1 MSVPPRRPWL
11 SPTIAL
17 GLALILAGCDQPT
30 GSTTPR
36 ARAKPPEEVAEAPA
50 PEPAPPAPA
59 PAPVAPPVG
68 PRKIL
73 NERTQDVRDAE
84 KEKKAGGVAKEPRI
98 TAKDPI
104 LLTGNAYVSI
114 VSQAASQNI
123 KHALDLY
130 QAETGEFPKT
140 YEEFMEKIIKAN
152 NIALPKLPFYQ
163 EYAYDAPNHKLIV
176 MEYPDRKEAAN
187 YPK

>member
-1 MSVPPRRPWL
+1 MSVPPRRPW
-11 SPTIAL
+11 PAPAIAL
-17 GLALILAGCDQPT
+17 GLALILVGCDQPT
-30 GSTTPR
+30 GSTR
-36 ARAKPPEEVAEAPA
+36 RLKPKAAEPVAEAPD
-50 PEPAPPAPA
+50 PPP
-59 PAPVAPPVG
+59 PVAPRP
-68 PRKIL
+68 IL
-73 NERTQDVRDAE
+73 NQRTQDIRDAS
-84 KEKKAGGVAKEPRI
+84 KEKQAGGVEKQPRI

-123 KHALDLY
+123 KHAIDLY

-152 NIALPKLPFYQ
+152 NIALPTLPFYQ